1 MIYLESK
8 VSKEVPNDKL
18 PVRPLAIHKQLD
30 KRMSGLSEA
39 KRFISTRMALH
50 LKRAMDIAAKR
61 TVLDKP
67 QTILLLGASGSGKT
81 FLMENA
87 AAISKLPF
95 VSVSAAGL
103 TEEGYMGTGL
113 SGVLHGLMKK
123 YPNKNFAQYGIC
135 FLDEWDKR
143 VQHRNDRAGGFSQG
157 VQNEALR
164 MMEGTEVEIEIR
176 YATTPNPRFDTK
188 GLMFVFAGAFEGLDK
203 FHKQKSSRTVA
214 GFSPHDNAAFSPAND
229 TALRDALVEYGMI
242 PEFINRLSGIL
253 TLPTP
258 TPDDMVELIRF
269 KNGPLEL
276 CNSRLMGLG
285 AELVADTRTTYAL
298 AKYACDSKTYAR
310 GIQLILQGISDQ
322 LVYEGVQGSIAIEP
336 DDIKRAG
343 MGKHLRLS
351 TTAAPDVSDHPEL
364 LGPLGQTVFRRQDSE
379 LNEPSIFRQNEQNI
393 QNDAGNL
400 STF

>member
-1 MIYLESK
+1 MIYLESR
-8 VSKEVPNDKL
+8 VSKDVPGGKL
-18 PVRPLAIHKQLD
+18 PVRPLAIHKELD
-30 KRMSGLSEA
+30 KRLSGLPEA

-50 LKRAMDIAAKR
+50 LKRAMDIAAKK
-61 TVLDKP
+61 TVSDKP
-67 QTILLLGASGSGKT
+67 QTILMLGASGSGKT

-123 YPNKNFAQYGIC
+123 YPNKKFAQYGIC

-143 VQHRNDRAGGFSQG
+143 VQHRNDRSGGFSQG

-176 YATTPNPRFDTK
+176 YSTSPNPKFDTK

-203 FHKQKSSRTVA
+203 LYSQKSSRTVA
-214 GFSPHDNAAFSPAND
+214 GFSPHDDGTFCSMND
-229 TALRDALVEYGMI
+229 NALRDALVAYGLV

-258 TPDDMVELIRF
+258 TQDDMVELIRF

-276 CNSRLMGLG
+276 CNSRLLGLG
-285 AELVADTRTTYAL
+285 AELVADNRTTHAL

-310 GIQLILQGISDQ
+310 GIQLVLQGISDQ
-322 LVYEGVQGSIAIEP
+322 LVYEGIQGSIAIEP
-336 DDIKRAG
+336 EDIKRAG

-351 TTAAPDVSDHPEL
+351 KTAAPHESDHPEL
-364 LGPLGQTVFRRQDSE
+364 LGVWSAERREQKTLSDF
-379 LNEPSIFRQNEQNI
+379 PSAEGIV
-393 QNDAGNL
+393 
-400 STF
+400 